1 MAESKYVFD
10 GLLSGLASGILA
22 GIITYIELPSP
33 CEVVNM
39 LADQYSGLGVD
50 WNSIKPLISILL
62 LLSPIIIVFFS
73 LFLGAV
79 FGALYELIS
88 RSMKLRDIVSAAI
101 TGLSFTLLLVGPN
114 LLLGSSSDKI
124 LLNTIWGTGY
134 TIVLLGLCILR
145 SRGVIG

>member
-1 MAESKYVFD
+1 MAESKYVVD

-33 CEVVNM
+33 DEVLKM

-50 WNSIKPLISILL
+50 WNNIKPLISLLL

-88 RSMKLRDIVSAAI
+88 RRMKLSDIVSAAI

-124 LLNTIWGTGY
+124 LLNTVWGTGY